1 MLVASFACGDRF
13 MRHCCIRQSTL
24 PYCPKRT
31 AGDKVLN
38 ILSALLSHVL
48 DRVRVV
54 VSWSTKAFAMSKATS
69 HRTQYAYTCYSVS
82 ATVGPRTPPAYTSTL
97 SRYKNL
103 DFQSWYPQARRVW
116 LLPSR
121 ANSSTMSVPLGLD
134 NILFLLRGCRSL
146 FHAIASPFHRKKPQN
161 DKPT

>member
-1 MLVASFACGDRF
+1 

-54 VSWSTKAFAMSKATS
+54 ASWSTKAFAMSKASS

-82 ATVGPRTPPAYTSTL
+82 ATVGLRTRLCCVHALPPPACTSTL

-121 ANSSTMSVPLGLD
+121 ATSSTMSVPLGLD